1 MPIVLEK
8 GQRIGIG
15 LSKVGVGLGWDP
27 NEGTGFDFDLDAS
40 AFMISN
46 NKKIPS
52 EDYLVFY
59 NSEKRVLPESTNK
72 LEPLNPSKYPSYK
85 NRAGEDKTSKEN
97 WQEKTRPVSPD
108 FSVIGS
114 FDDTSGNE
122 SDGGDDETININL
135 AKVDER
141 ISEIILTATIY
152 DYEQRKQNF
161 GQVRNSYIRIF
172 NEVTGEDIAKYEL
185 DEDFSVETA
194 VEFGRLYKRNG
205 EWKFEAMGIGYKG
218 GLQYFVNKYI

>member
-1 MPIVLEK
+1 MAIILEK
-8 GQRIGIG
+8 GQRINIG

-40 AFMISN
+40 AFMIGE
-46 NKKIPS
+46 NKKIPT

-59 NSEKRVLPESTNK
+59 NSEMRVLPENTLK
-72 LEPLNPSKYPSYK
+72 LEPFNPIKYSPYK
-85 NRAGEDKTSKEN
+85 NKKGENKTGKDN
-97 WQEKTRPVSPD
+97 WQEKTRPVSVD

-135 AKVDER
+135 AKVDEKV
-141 ISEIILTATIY
+141 SEIVLTATIY

-161 GQVRNSYIRIF
+161 GQVKNSYIRLF
-172 NEVTGEDIAKYEL
+172 NELTGEDIAKYEL

-218 GLQYFVNKYI
+218 GLQYFVNKYL